1 MSSRQPVAL
10 SSRPPDSAAPGRRG
24 RRPSGSDTRGE
35 IVAAARGEFSAQGYD
50 ATSLRAVAR
59 RAGVDSALVHHYFAG
74 KPALFAEVM
83 ELPLDPV
90 VLVAAIVAAPR
101 DEVGATLVRSFFTV
115 WDDAEGRERFQ
126 GVIRSA
132 LTHEAAARMIREFLT
147 EGWGFARGVRGAR
160 ASGEQ
165 VALDRR
171 ANESNEILDRGVN
184 DRLESEDVA
193 HHRETYHL
201 AAHQAATQIRLR
213 VPVDRVC
220 EVDGADHR

>member
-147 EGWGFARGVRGAR
+147 EEAFARVARELGDGDPEANLRGGLVGSQMVGLAMMRYVLGFQPIVDASVEDLVRLVGPTIQR
-160 ASGEQ
+160 Y
-165 VALDRR
+165 L
-171 ANESNEILDRGVN
+171 L
-184 DRLESEDVA
+184 
-193 HHRETYHL
+193 
-201 AAHQAATQIRLR
+201 
-213 VPVDRVC
+213 P
-220 EVDGADHR
+220 